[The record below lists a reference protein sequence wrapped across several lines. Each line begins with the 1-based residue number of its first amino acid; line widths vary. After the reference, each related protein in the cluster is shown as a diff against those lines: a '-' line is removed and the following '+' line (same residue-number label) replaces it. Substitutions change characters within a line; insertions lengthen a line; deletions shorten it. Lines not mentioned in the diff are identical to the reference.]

1 MLGKFEKVYV
11 HPSQF
16 SERVYQDYL
25 SSFSLKEINHKFH
38 YDSFK
43 QSQKWLKIHEEF
55 SPARQDDN
63 CIDAYAKCFQKTA
76 EILDAFSVAATQEHP
91 LSLNLIS
98 LGCGG
103 GEKDHLL
110 VSHIFN
116 TQRALTYYPVD
127 VSLSLA
133 IISAQKVRSAFS
145 NLSIQPIVCDLLQS
159 NDLISLINDKDKDK
173 RNIITFFG
181 MIPNFSP
188 NEILP
193 ILSNFLERGDL
204 LLFSANL
211 APGFDYLQGIQKVLP
226 QYDNELTKEW
236 LITVLLDVGVERED
250 GTIQFQIEEDS
261 QNHHIQRIAAYFEL
275 KKDLSFNLGDEL
287 IEWKNRER
295 IRLFFSY
302 RYTTSTIKEMLR
314 SYGIDVLAY
323 WEPASQEE
331 GVYLCQKF

>member
-1 MLGKFEKVYV
+1 MLEKFEKVYV

-16 SERVYQDYL
+16 SGRVYQDYL
-25 SSFSLKEINHKFH
+25 SGFSLKQINHKFH

-55 SPARQDDN
+55 SPARRDDN
-63 CIDAYAKCFQKTA
+63 CIDAYAKCFQQTA
-76 EILDAFSVAATQEHP
+76 EILDGISVAAPQEHP
-91 LSLNLIS
+91 SSLNLIS

-103 GEKDHLL
+103 GEKDKLL

-116 TQRALTYYPVD
+116 TERALTYYPVD

-133 IISAQKVRSAFS
+133 IISAQKVRAAFA
-145 NLSIQPIVCDLLQS
+145 NLSVHPVVCDLLQS
-159 NDLISLINDKDKDK
+159 NDLISLINDKEKET

-181 MIPNFSP
+181 MIPNFYP
-188 NEILP
+188 DEILP
-193 ILSNFLERGDL
+193 ILSNFLEQGDF

-211 APGFDYLQGIQKVLP
+211 APGSDYIQGIQKVLP

-236 LITVLLDVGVERED
+236 LITVLLDAGVERED
-250 GTIQFQIEEDS
+250 GTIQFQIEQDS
-261 QNHHIQRIAAYFEL
+261 QNQQFQRIAAYFEL
-275 KKDLSFNLGDEL
+275 KKDVSLKFEDEL
-287 IEWKNRER
+287 IEWKNGER

-302 RYTTSTIKEMLR
+302 RYTTPTIKEMLK
-314 SYGIDVLAY
+314 SYGIDVLNY

-331 GVYLCQKF
+331 GVYLCQKV